1 MGIDDLVNTLPITMV
16 SIHKIKSVHVINHI
30 TGTDQLYLCD
40 NEILVHDDKHD
51 IIRSSV
57 KINEVR
63 KYFLTYVTYDEKMPK
78 VALSIET
85 VWDGSA
91 YYLVGREKTQ
101 PVLFRDFPLIGSEEF
116 YFPFMLNGFDFE
128 PTEPR
133 DGILL
138 NKNEDKS
145 QKNRVII
152 DCAVEAALKF
162 NEWLVANNAKKTY
175 LIASTREPK
184 PTNTWD
190 SDYAQP
196 WIDNLIKSWRDRIV
210 NQPLVETYDGYMA
223 VSELRIPYYSSTS
236 KTANKK
242 FY

>member
-1 MGIDDLVNTLPITMV
+1 MSPMT
-16 SIHKIKSVHVINHI
+16 K
-30 TGTDQLYLCD
+30 
-40 NEILVHDDKHD
+40 
-51 IIRSSV
+51 
-57 KINEVR
+57 
-63 KYFLTYVTYDEKMPK
+63 KMPK

-242 FY
+242 FYEFLNGFITDGCLPLQNQQIEWEDVIKWNKRSSCNKRNVP